1 MIGPGVG
8 GLAVLAVFSAWE
20 RASSHPMLNIQFFRR
35 QRCSAAVSSVGLVT
49 FGLFGALFVLTQYL
63 QFSLGLFGPASR
75 DPRAASGRGHRG
87 HRTLLHRPR
96 PRHRN
101 QAMFAES
108 TSLHDQAVKALAVG
122 DRPIGLLEFEDHLL
136 DRGRPW
142 AGTGGKTLKDLG
154 YGFLGQYRRHVKDHI
169 NTLLDLSRHTCVAD
183 PHEPFLI
190 TTALRYGRHHK
201 GMPKWPVIVERI
213 GILLADPA
221 HPAWGTDGRGAQ
233 ALAEMPRET
242 PSPEGLTAALLSA
255 PSSLPVTVL
264 EWLSHHLL
272 CCAAPP
278 YSLRWDEQSRT
289 G

>member
-1 MIGPGVG
+1 LPWRSAQLRAAAPLLGIPPRTLREGGNLRPRGGPERDGRRPG
-8 GLAVLAVFSAWE
+8 HRRLAE
-20 RASSHPMLNIQFFRR
+20 RAGRR
-35 QRCSAAVSSVGLVT
+35 HALRQARPGRC
-49 FGLFGALFVLTQYL
+49 
-63 QFSLGLFGPASR
+63 R
-75 DPRAASGRGHRG
+75 DVR
-87 HRTLLHRPR
+87 RT
-96 PRHRN
+96 
-101 QAMFAES
+101 
-108 TSLHDQAVKALAVG
+108 TSLHDQAVKALAAG

-142 AGTGGKTLKDLG
+142 AGTGGKALNDLG

-169 NTLLDLSRHTCVAD
+169 STLLDLSGHTCVAD

-221 HPAWGTDGRGAQ
+221 DPAWGKDGRGAQ

-242 PSPEGLTAALLSA
+242 PTPEGLTAALLSA

-272 CCAAPP
+272 CCAGPP